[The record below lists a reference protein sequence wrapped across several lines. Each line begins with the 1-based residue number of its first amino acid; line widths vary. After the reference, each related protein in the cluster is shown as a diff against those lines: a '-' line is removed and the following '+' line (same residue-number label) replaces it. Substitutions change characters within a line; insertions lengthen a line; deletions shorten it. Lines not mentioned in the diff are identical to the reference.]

1 MKLIQAIINPI
12 INAVSAPIRL
22 AIFAPLATIGL
33 IGFTLFSLIFI
44 LFKLFSLNLNN
55 YLMFNLVPGQSYS
68 QFATARPWYQFLII
82 SFILWLINFFFF
94 IFRYAKET
102 NGAKAKEIYVSALK
116 ATVGGILTLILFQV
130 IILFINILFIEITKA
145 IFNGATNSSL
155 GFDNIANNIIRN
167 MIPSKGFNPKHYTDP
182 FIGGIFPNLYWV
194 YTFPLWWDIHANI
207 VGYAFSTGISIALVG
222 ILISIPLIFVMFDIV
237 SRVFINWLLFISFP
251 FIPAFGINDGG
262 KKMRI
267 WKEKYFGN
275 LLACSVYGLGL
286 MMLGA
291 FIGLSNTFINSQ
303 INNILGSFSIV
314 ASGYQAIFTLIS
326 IVILVLGSCF
336 AFKKLSEI
344 AIAFIGSEV
353 SGGQSAKA
361 GMSIAKMW
369 AKAAKAKATG
379 GASLIT
385 SALK

>member
-1 MKLIQAIINPI
+1 MKLLQAIINPL

-22 AIFAPLATIGL
+22 AIFTPLATIGL
-33 IGFTLFSLIFI
+33 LGFTLFSIIFV
-44 LFKLFSLNLNN
+44 LFKLFSLDLNN

-68 QFATARPWYQFLII
+68 EFATARPWYQFLII
-82 SFILWLINFFFF
+82 SFILWLLNFFFF
-94 IFRYAKET
+94 VFRYAKET
-102 NGAKAKEIYVSALK
+102 NGAKAKEIYINALK
-116 ATVGGILTLILFQV
+116 STVGGIITLILFQV

-145 IFNGATNSSL
+145 IFSGGASSS
-155 GFDNIANNIIRN
+155 GFADIANNIIRN
-167 MIPSKGFNPKHYTDP
+167 MIPQKGFNPKYYTNP
-182 FIGGIFPNLYWV
+182 FIKGWIPNFYWG
-194 YTFPLWWDIHANI
+194 YTFPLWWKANANI

-222 ILISIPLIFVMFDIV
+222 TLISIPLIFVLFDIV
-237 SRVFINWLLFISFP
+237 SRVFVNWLLFISFP
-251 FIPAFGINDGG
+251 FIPAFSINDGG

-303 INNILGSFSIV
+303 INNILGSFAIV
-314 ASGYQAIFTLIS
+314 SAGYQSIFTLIS
-326 IVILVLGSCF
+326 TVILVMGSCF

-353 SGGQSAKA
+353 SGGQSAKGA
-361 GMSIAKMW
+361 MSLAKKG
-369 AKAAKAKATG
+369 AEVAKAKGTG
-379 GASLIT
+379 GASLIAA
-385 SALK
+385 ALK